1 MSVEIVKIYRIF
13 WITRQYMQ
21 HFLKNL
27 LCCPVI
33 YINIYIYTVLYVVEE
48 INNSSLD
55 LFQKRN

>member
-1 MSVEIVKIYRIF
+1 MSVEIVKIFRIF

-33 YINIYIYTVLYVVEE
+33 YINIYTVLHAVEE